1 MQGANSSTKLQQQ
14 AQEVQNLP
22 PSVPPAQ
29 NRIFVR
35 LFLAPKNELKLKELQ
50 KKLSREQK
58 APVDLNEVV
67 GILLD
72 AYEKREDKVDE
83 PAPAAKNSKSAKS
96 VKTSVKI
103 AESKTT
109 EPAIKP
115 KQNAVLPKPTPS
127 QSQSAEKSAEPSRHI
142 PTKIKKILYQK
153 FAGRCAWPECIKLP
167 KIFHHTLRFSLNPSH
182 DSDNIVPL
190 CKNHEQL
197 AHHGLIE
204 NEEKSPENWRLK
216 TETDRSAQKYQIDQ
230 KVIFHYAPQ

>member
-1 MQGANSSTKLQQQ
+1 STKLQQQ

-35 LFLAPKNELKLKELQ
+35 LLLAPKNELKLKELQ

-58 APVDLNEVV
+58 ALVDLNEVI

-72 AYEKREDKVDE
+72 AYEKRENSATVKLVKTTELEIKPMLDLQC
-83 PAPAAKNSKSAKS
+83 APVQSAMPHKPTLISENSKSVITKPVA
-96 VKTSVKI
+96 
-103 AESKTT
+103 
-109 EPAIKP
+109 EPA
-115 KQNAVLPKPTPS
+115 KPTP
-127 QSQSAEKSAEPSRHI
+127 PSRHI
-142 PTKIKKILYQK
+142 PTKNKKIL
-153 FAGRCAWPECIKLP
+153 AWPECVKLP

-182 DSDNIVPL
+182 DPNYLVPL

-204 NEEKSPENWRLK
+204 NEELQPENWRLK
-216 TETDRSAQKYQIDQ
+216 FEPDKNALKYQIDK
-230 KVIFHYAPQ
+230 KVISHYAPQ